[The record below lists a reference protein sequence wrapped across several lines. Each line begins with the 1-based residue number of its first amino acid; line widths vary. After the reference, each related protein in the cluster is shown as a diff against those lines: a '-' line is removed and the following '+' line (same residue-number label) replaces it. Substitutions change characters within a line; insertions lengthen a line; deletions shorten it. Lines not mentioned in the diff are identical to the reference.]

1 MVGVVVELELLTEA
15 NLTESSRV
23 KSRQEA
29 GEVSSVSKSTEQ
41 CLKLVNSVLRCF

>member
-1 MVGVVVELELLTEA
+1 MVGFVVELELLTEA

-29 GEVSSVSKSTEQ
+29 GEVSGVSKSAQ
-41 CLKLVNSVLRCF
+41 Q